1 MSFKKVTLAGGGV
14 LGSQIAYQTAYKG
27 FDVTIWLR
35 SPESVER
42 AKEKIERLH
51 GIYLKSIDAMA
62 ASEGVDPRTFC
73 RGLVKDQKNF
83 SGMSQ
88 EEADLLKKN
97 ADDAYNNIKYVTD
110 MDEAF
115 GDADLV
121 IEAMAEN
128 PQAKIEFYKELA
140 GHLPEREGAVK
151 KIN

>member
-1 MSFKKVTLAGGGV
+1 M
-14 LGSQIAYQTAYKG
+14 
-27 FDVTIWLR
+27 
-35 SPESVER
+35 ER

-73 RGLVKDQKNF
+73 RGLVKDQQSF

-110 MDEAF
+110 MEEAF
-115 GDADLV
+115 GDADFV

-128 PQAKIEFYKELA
+128 PQAKIDFLQRA
-140 GHLPEREGAVK
+140 GRPFAGKDYPGDQFIHHAPQHICRVHRK
-151 KIN
+151 T